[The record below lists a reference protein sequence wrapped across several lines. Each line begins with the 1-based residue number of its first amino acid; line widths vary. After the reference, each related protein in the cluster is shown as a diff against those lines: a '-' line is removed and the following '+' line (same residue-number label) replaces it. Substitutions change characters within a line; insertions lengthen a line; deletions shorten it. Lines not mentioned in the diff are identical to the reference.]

1 MAENIAFS
9 CVFVFLG
16 VASSNGVIEK
26 GAVPFLTQDIRKFV
40 HTEEPI
46 WTWTTTNIENVL
58 CKVDEMKSYTQG
70 SIFFSTKYY
79 AYKILKPILKNYEG
93 IFSTEQPNVMRLR
106 KSGFKSAVFVG
117 KEILIYWRKKFRCAV
132 IKVAPSL
139 RGHQPY
145 YELRVWNSTASVG
158 PHEKCTRRFQKLG
171 KKGRVI
177 YHSKC
182 QDILK
187 V

>member
-139 RGHQPY
+139 RGLSPAV
-145 YELRVWNSTASVG
+145 L
-158 PHEKCTRRFQKLG
+158 
-171 KKGRVI
+171 
-177 YHSKC
+177 
-182 QDILK
+182 
-187 V
+187 